1 MKSCYWTNSVIVELN
16 ESFLKITNQERTQ
29 RQQAEASL
37 EGLFTS
43 VKESIQTMEVNDIQE
58 CFASQ

>member
-1 MKSCYWTNSVIVELN
+1 MKSCYWTNSVIVELKK
-16 ESFLKITNQERTQ
+16 SDQERTQ
-29 RQQAEASL
+29 WQQAEASL

-43 VKESIQTMEVNDIQE
+43 VKESILTMEVNDIQE